1 MFVPGF
7 GVQIDPSTISGKCD
21 HDNNFSG
28 RTGIQR
34 CKDVLVQRLP
44 QASRRG
50 KVLGTIFALACC
62 FGSALLFSQADLRI
76 PSEVRYKSGY
86 INTVPKPPEFASAML
101 WGIAIADTRAP
112 YYSDAT
118 IEIART
124 QLICRANGR
133 NFVLNDDQG
142 TVRGG
147 LYRRFPWF
155 GTDVHDPM
163 PLDDSGDHEIV
174 ILHVGSRPDRVWHFW
189 AASPR
194 AAIPQGHFEGCTVKI
209 RAKVSDGALLQIG
222 FDYWR
227 DRTVAYGSGGNNHEA
242 GASDWYFPAP
252 EWQEATFSDI
262 KSSDIKR

>member
-1 MFVPGF
+1 M
-7 GVQIDPSTISGKCD
+7 C
-21 HDNNFSG
+21 
-28 RTGIQR
+28 
-34 CKDVLVQRLP
+34 RLP

-50 KVLGTIFALACC
+50 KALGTVAALACC
-62 FGSALLFSQADLRI
+62 FGSALLFSQTDLRI

-101 WGIAIADTRAP
+101 WGIAIADTRVHN
-112 YYSDAT
+112 YREAT

-124 QLICRANGR
+124 QLICRADNR
-133 NFVLNDDQG
+133 NFVLNDDEG
-142 TVRGG
+142 TLRGG

-163 PLDDSGDHEIV
+163 PLDYSDNRETV
-174 ILHVGSRPDRVWHFW
+174 VLHVGSRPDQVWHFW
-189 AASPR
+189 AESSR
-194 AAIPQGHFEGCTVKI
+194 RAIPRGHLEGCTVKI

-227 DRTVAYGSGGNNHEA
+227 DPTVAYGSGGNNHEA

-252 EWQEATFSDI
+252 EWQEATFSDL